1 MDKGNSGGDW
11 KHGFMAENEL
21 WERLRVVFGST
32 GSRCAV
38 APVETTPIL
47 LNVEQPANW
56 VSVLIAD
63 GVELQ
68 NRHVVEGS
76 TTEILIRNGSKKK
89 IRLLKMLFRV
99 SGRLSRKFKQIGNVE
114 RERVGLER

>member
-76 TTEILIRNGSKKK
+76 TTEILIRNGSTA
-89 IRLLKMLFRV
+89 IPRASTATAPMSYVSQLFLV
-99 SGRLSRKFKQIGNVE
+99 TFC
-114 RERVGLER
+114 